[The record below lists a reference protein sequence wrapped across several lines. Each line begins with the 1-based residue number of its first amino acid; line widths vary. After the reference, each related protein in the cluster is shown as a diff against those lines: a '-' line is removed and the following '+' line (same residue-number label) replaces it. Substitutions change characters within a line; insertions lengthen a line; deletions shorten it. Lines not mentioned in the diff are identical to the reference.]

1 MGVDTCNTLTYEGI
15 CVHIEHHLHTL
26 HPGYCQ
32 VTVKKEPPN
41 RRFSLLLDVTILM
54 VLSLHR
60 LLMIAF
66 LSQSVGALLKMF
78 SLNDISILIVGAS
91 EPVLYFRIS

>member
-1 MGVDTCNTLTYEGI
+1 MGVNASTDLTCEGVCEHI
-15 CVHIEHHLHTL
+15 VHNLHTL